1 MGVTRGI
8 HRSLRVSRDALATC
22 CGARRC
28 SWSEFVERIAALA
41 GSLRELGVA
50 KNERVAVLM
59 LNSDRYLECYAA
71 VAWAGCIL
79 VPLNTRWSERE
90 LQEAVADCEPRC
102 LIVDQEF
109 ATLGQRIATAMGRE
123 PTLICT
129 AAGATQGIRA
139 LDYDE
144 LIARSAPIADE
155 RASGDAIAGIFY
167 TGGTTGAA
175 KGVMLTHGGVTSVA
189 MSVLAEGCFREDS
202 VYLHAAPMFH
212 MADGCAIYSLLTSG
226 GASVVI
232 PAFTPTKFFETVQA
246 ERVTESL
253 LVPTMIQMLVDH
265 PALPE
270 FDLSS
275 LRRVL
280 YGASPMSEAVLD
292 RALRRLPQ
300 VEFIQAYGMTEVS
313 AVAVLLHATHLSGR
327 SRELGRHR
335 SAGRPT
341 YGVDV
346 RIVNPA
352 GQELPAGEVGEVI
365 IRSPGL
371 MASYWRKPEET
382 REAVRDGWMHT
393 GDGGYLDADG
403 FVYIVDRI
411 KDMIVSGGEN
421 VYSAEVEN
429 VIARMPAIAQTAV
442 IAVPSQEWGEQVHA
456 VVVLHT
462 GATARA
468 DEVIAFCKANLAGY
482 KCPRSVEI
490 RKEPLPLTGAG
501 KIKKQALREPYWA
514 HHSRRV
520 S

>member
-1 MGVTRGI
+1 
-8 HRSLRVSRDALATC
+8 
-22 CGARRC
+22 
-28 SWSEFVERIAALA
+28 
-41 GSLRELGVA
+41 
-50 KNERVAVLM
+50 M

-71 VAWAGCIL
+71 VAWAGCVL

-90 LQEAVADCEPRC
+90 LHEALKDCQPQC
-102 LIVDQEF
+102 LFVDENF
-109 ATLGQRIATAMGRE
+109 ASLGQRIAAAASQPPLVISAGPAQRE
-123 PTLICT
+123 TSSVDYENLISCS
-129 AAGATQGIRA
+129 
-139 LDYDE
+139 E
-144 LIARSAPIADE
+144 PIADVQS
-155 RASGDAIAGIFY
+155 SGDALAGLFY
-167 TGGTTGAA
+167 TGGTTGSA

-189 MSVLAEGCFREDS
+189 MSVLAEGCFREDA

-226 GASVVI
+226 GASVVV
-232 PAFTPTKFFETVQA
+232 PAFTPTKFLETVQA

-265 PALPE
+265 PALPT

-275 LRRVL
+275 LRRIL

-292 RALRRLPQ
+292 RALERLPH

-313 AVAVLLHATHLSGR
+313 AVAVLLHASHLIGGA
-327 SRELGRHR
+327 RELGRHR
-335 SAGRPT
+335 AAGRPT
-341 YGVDV
+341 YGVELK
-346 RIVNPA
+346 IVGA
-352 GQELPAGEVGEVI
+352 SGQQLPVGEVGEVR

-371 MASYWRKPEET
+371 MAGYWRKPEES
-382 REAVRDGWMHT
+382 RAAVSEGWMHT
-393 GDGGYLDADG
+393 GDGGYVDAEG

-429 VIARMPAIAQTAV
+429 VIARMPAVAQVAV
-442 IAVPSQEWGEQVHA
+442 IAIPSQEWGEQVHA
-456 VVVLHT
+456 VVALHP
-462 GATARA
+462 GAMASG
-468 DEVIAFCKANLAGY
+468 DEIVTFCKGTLAGY

-490 RKEPLPLTGAG
+490 RSEPLPLTGAG

-514 HHSRRV
+514 REARRV